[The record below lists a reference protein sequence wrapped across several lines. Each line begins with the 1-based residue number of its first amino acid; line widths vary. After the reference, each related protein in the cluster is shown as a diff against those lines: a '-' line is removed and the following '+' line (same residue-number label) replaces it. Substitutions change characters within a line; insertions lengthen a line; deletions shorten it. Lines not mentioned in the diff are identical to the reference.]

1 MEVKNYGKC
10 NKNYERKKRR
20 EHKQIQRKIR
30 GIVHDTMFQ
39 KFGFSDLDKALY
51 SDRKPYIEEEIEID
65 F

>member
-1 MEVKNYGKC
+1 MGNAI
-10 NKNYERKKRR
+10 KNYERKKRR
-20 EHKQIQRKIR
+20 ERKQIQQEIR
-30 GIVHDTMFQ
+30 EIVHYTMFQ